1 MLLESYGFAEAPFSI
16 TPDPRFVYLSERH
29 RDALAHLHYGITQ
42 GGGGGFVQLT
52 GEVGT
57 GKTTLCRLLLEQL
70 PETVRV
76 ALVLNPLLS
85 PVELLETIAEEL
97 RLDIDGVRGSLKGL
111 YDRLNAFLIDAYAQ
125 GLRVVVIID
134 EAQNLSMAALEQVRL
149 LTNLE
154 TPTQKLL
161 QMVLLG
167 QPELRDLLDR
177 PELRQLAQRITARF
191 HLTPLDAD
199 EVDAYVRHRV
209 AVAGATRFPFTRLA
223 VKRLHHHS
231 GGVPRLIN
239 VIAERALLA
248 GYARDEQPV
257 GERLVDL
264 AAREV
269 LVRPLKRLPK
279 PSAPVAVGAVLLLA
293 IGLFALLPGRP
304 LAPPSPDLAPELAD
318 AAVPAPL
325 PPPRLGPAT
334 LAARLAI
341 ADPALDV
348 PAAELMRLWAVRA
361 VEADVTALRRC
372 PPVLAPGLFCQTDL
386 GLDALVAAGRPA
398 LVFLDAAPL
407 TDGARTRPAPSG
419 AGAWAV
425 LLGADARRARL
436 WLADVVVDVER
447 VDLVRHFRGR
457 SVAIWRAPRLLV
469 RVPQSGDSGPD
480 VDWLAARLAAEPR
493 AAAGHDPA
501 APGPAVLDA
510 ALAAALRDAQR
521 RRGLAADGVPG
532 PATLRAL
539 GAERES
545 GPRLR
550 EMLE

>member
-1 MLLESYGFAEAPFSI
+1 MLLEYYGFAEAPFSI

-70 PETVRV
+70 PENVRV

-85 PVELLETIAEEL
+85 PVELLEAIAEEL
-97 RLDIDGVRGSLKGL
+97 RLEIGPVRGSLKGL

-134 EAQNLSMAALEQVRL
+134 EAQNLSKEALEQVRL

-167 QPELRDLLDR
+167 QPELRDLLER

-231 GGVPRLIN
+231 GGVPRLVN

-248 GYARDEQPV
+248 GYARDEHPV

-269 LVRPLKRLPK
+269 MVRPLKRLPK
-279 PSAPVAVGAVLLLA
+279 PSMPMVVGLVLALGIALFTLAPM
-293 IGLFALLPGRP
+293 RD
-304 LAPPSPDLAPELAD
+304 LAPPPAILTAELAT
-318 AAVPAPL
+318 AL
-325 PPPRLGPAT
+325 PPPRLDAAT
-334 LAARLAI
+334 LEARLRQ
-341 ADPALDV
+341 LDEA
-348 PAAELMRLWAVRA
+348 PEAAAAELMRMWAVRSH
-361 VEADVTALRRC
+361 ESTPRRFAAC
-372 PPVLAPGLFCQTDL
+372 APVLAPGLLCQTGL
-386 GLDALVAAGRPA
+386 TSLDALVALQRPA
-398 LVFLDAAPL
+398 LIQLH
-407 TDGARTRPAPSG
+407 G
-419 AGAWAV
+419 AGNRRVWAV
-425 LLGADARRARL
+425 LLGADALRVRL
-436 WLADVVVDVER
+436 WLGDIAVDVAR
-447 VDLVRHFRGR
+447 VDFNRHFRGR
-457 SVAIWRAPRLLV
+457 HLSMWRAPSALARI
-469 RVPQSGDSGPD
+469 PAEGETGPE
-480 VDWLAARLAAEPR
+480 VDWLVSRLAVQRQGQP
-493 AAAGHDPA
+493 
-501 APGPAVLDA
+501 APGPAEFDA
-510 ALAAALRDAQR
+510 ALTTALREVQR
-521 RRGLAADGVPG
+521 VHGLDVDGVPG

-539 GAERES
+539 GAERS
-545 GPRLR
+545 DGPRLR
-550 EMLE
+550 RTLE

>member
-1 MLLESYGFAEAPFSI
+1 MLLEYYGFAEPPFSI

-85 PVELLETIAEEL
+85 PVELLEAIAEEL
-97 RLDIDGVRGSLKGL
+97 RLDISAVRGSLKGL

-134 EAQNLSMAALEQVRL
+134 EAQNLSKEALEQVRL

-167 QPELRDLLDR
+167 QPELREMLER

-223 VKRLHHHS
+223 VKRLHQHS
-231 GGVPRLIN
+231 GGVPRLVN

-248 GYARDEQPV
+248 GYARDEHPV

-279 PSAPVAVGAVLLLA
+279 PSLPIVIGAALAVGIA
-293 IGLFALLPGRP
+293 LFALTPTRELT
-304 LAPPSPDLAPELAD
+304 PPTPMLSAELTS
-318 AAVPAPL
+318 PL
-325 PPPRLGPAT
+325 PPPRLDAAA
-334 LAARLAI
+334 LAARLRQVEDSAE
-341 ADPALDV
+341 
-348 PAAELMRLWAVRA
+348 PAATELMGMWAVRA
-361 VEADVTALRRC
+361 QEATPRRLLAC
-372 PPVLAPGLFCQTDL
+372 TPVLAPGLFCQAGTTS
-386 GLDALVAAGRPA
+386 LDALVALQRPA
-398 LVFLDAAPL
+398 LVQLHGD
-407 TDGARTRPAPSG
+407 DRRV
-419 AGAWAV
+419 WAV
-425 LLGADARRARL
+425 LLGADALRVRL
-436 WLADVVVDVER
+436 WLGDIVVDVAR
-447 VDLVRHFRGR
+447 VDFNRHFRGR
-457 SVAIWRAPRLLV
+457 HLSIWRGPSALT
-469 RVPQSGDSGPD
+469 RVPGAGDTGPD
-480 VDWLAARLAAEPR
+480 VDWLASQLAAQRQRPM
-493 AAAGHDPA
+493 
-501 APGPAVLDA
+501 APGPAEFDA
-510 ALAAALRDAQR
+510 SLVAAIREVQR
-521 RRGLAADGVPG
+521 VHGLGVDGVPG

-539 GAERES
+539 GAERDD

-550 EMLE
+550 RTLE

>member
-1 MLLESYGFAEAPFSI
+1 MLLEYYGFAEAPFSI

-97 RLDIDGVRGSLKGL
+97 RLEVEGVRGSLKGL

-134 EAQNLSMAALEQVRL
+134 EAQNLSKDALEQVRL

-199 EVDAYVRHRV
+199 EVEAYVRHRV

-223 VKRLHHHS
+223 VKRLHHHA
-231 GGVPRLIN
+231 GGVPRLVN

-248 GYARDEQPV
+248 GYAREEHPV

-279 PSAPVAVGAVLLLA
+279 PSMPVVIGAALL
-293 IGLFALLPGRP
+293 IGVGLFALAPKRP
-304 LAPPSPDLAPELAD
+304 VTPPPRDIVVEP
-318 AAVPAPL
+318 PKPI
-325 PPPRLGPAT
+325 PPPRLDGAA
-334 LAARLAI
+334 LAARLPGL
-341 ADPALDV
+341 DPSPMPA
-348 PAAELMRLWAVRA
+348 AAELMRLWAVRA
-361 VEADVTALRRC
+361 SEAAPRAFVDCAA
-372 PPVLAPGLFCQTDL
+372 VLAPGLLCQSGTTS
-386 GLDALVAAGRPA
+386 LDALVALQRPA
-398 LVFLDAAPL
+398 LVQLD
-407 TDGARTRPAPSG
+407 GEGGSG
-419 AGAWAV
+419 PWAV
-425 LLGADARRARL
+425 LLGADALRVRL
-436 WLADVVVDVER
+436 WLGDIVVDVAR
-447 VDLVRHFRGR
+447 VDFNRHFRGR
-457 SVAIWRAPRLLV
+457 YLTVWRAPALFARI
-469 RVPQSGDSGPD
+469 PAPGDLGTD
-480 VDWLAARLAAEPR
+480 VDWLAARLAARGATPLS
-493 AAAGHDPA
+493 
-501 APGPAVLDA
+501 PGPAEFDA
-510 ALAAALRDAQR
+510 ALAEALRDMQR
-521 RRGLAADGVPG
+521 AEGLRVDGVPG
-532 PATLRAL
+532 PETLRAL
-539 GAERES
+539 GAERDD

-550 EMLE
+550 RTLD

>member
-1 MLLESYGFAEAPFSI
+1 MLLEHHGFAEPPFSI
-16 TPDPRFVYLSERH
+16 TPDPRFVFLSERH
-29 RDALAHLHYGITQ
+29 RDALAHLHYGIGQ

-70 PETVRV
+70 PENVRV

-85 PVELLETIAEEL
+85 PVELLEAIAEEL
-97 RLDIDGVRGSLKGL
+97 RVDIAEVRGSLKGL
-111 YDRLNAFLIDAYAQ
+111 YDRLNAFLLDAYAQ
-125 GLRVVVIID
+125 GLRVVVVID
-134 EAQNLSMAALEQVRL
+134 EAQNLSKEALEQVRL

-199 EVDAYVRHRV
+199 EVEAYVRHRV

-248 GYARDEQPV
+248 GYARDEHPV

-269 LVRPLKRLPK
+269 LVRPLRRLPK
-279 PSAPVAVGAVLLLA
+279 PSMPVVVGALLLVA
-293 IGLFALLPGRP
+293 IGLFAL
-304 LAPPSPDLAPELAD
+304 APRRAL
-318 AAVPAPL
+318 VPAPAEVSPTLEMPL
-325 PPPRLGPAT
+325 PPPRLDAAA
-334 LAARLAI
+334 LQARLRQLEPGLEDAG
-341 ADPALDV
+341 
-348 PAAELMRLWAVRA
+348 AELLRLWAVRA
-361 VEADVTALRRC
+361 SEAHPGLLATC
-372 PPVLAPGLFCQTDL
+372 PAVLAPGLACQGGATS
-386 GLDALVAAGRPA
+386 LDALVAAQRPA
-398 LVFLDAAPL
+398 LLFLTAAPGD
-407 TDGARTRPAPSG
+407 TGDGAR
-419 AGAWAV
+419 GAWAL
-425 LLGADARRARL
+425 LLGADATRLRL
-436 WLADVVVDVER
+436 WLGDITVDVER
-447 VDLVRHFRGR
+447 IDAARHFQGR
-457 SVAIWRAPRLLV
+457 HLALWRAPRWLD
-469 RVPQSGDSGPD
+469 RVPAAGDSGAD
-480 VDWLAARLAAEPR
+480 VDWIATRL
-493 AAAGHDPA
+493 
-501 APGPAVLDA
+501 
-510 ALAAALRDAQR
+510 ALRDQAVPARGPAEFDPAMRGRLREVQR
-521 RRGLAADGVPG
+521 IHGLAEDGIPG

-539 GAERES
+539 GAEATD

-550 EMLE
+550 RRLD

>member
-1 MLLESYGFAEAPFSI
+1 MLLEYYGFAEAPFSI

-29 RDALAHLHYGITQ
+29 RDALAHLHYGISQ

-70 PETVRV
+70 PENVRV

-97 RLDIDGVRGSLKGL
+97 RLDIGGIRGSLKGL

-134 EAQNLSMAALEQVRL
+134 EAQNLSKEALEQVRL

-167 QPELRDLLDR
+167 QPELRDLLER

-223 VKRLHHHS
+223 VKRLHHHA

-248 GYARDEQPV
+248 GYARDEHPV

-269 LVRPLKRLPK
+269 LARPLERLPK
-279 PSAPVAVGAVLLLA
+279 PSMPVVIGALLLLG
-293 IGLFALLPGRP
+293 IGLFALAPRRP
-304 LAPPSPDLAPELAD
+304 VVPPVPELA
-318 AAVPAPL
+318 PMIELPL
-325 PPPRLGPAT
+325 PPPHVDAETLVIRLRQIDPDIDAAAT
-334 LAARLAI
+334 
-341 ADPALDV
+341 
-348 PAAELMRLWAVRA
+348 ELMRLWAVRA
-361 VEADVTALRRC
+361 REASPRALIGC
-372 PPVLAPGLFCQTDL
+372 SPVLAPGLLCQADD
-386 GLDALVAAGRPA
+386 GSLDAIIATQRPA
-398 LVFLDAAPL
+398 LLFLEAEA
-407 TDGARTRPAPSG
+407 TARRHGHAKEHSG
-419 AGAWAV
+419 GWAV
-425 LLGADARRARL
+425 LLGGDSTRLRL
-436 WLADVVVDVER
+436 WLGDIHFDVDRVDVQ
-447 VDLVRHFRGR
+447 RHFRGR
-457 SVAIWRAPRLLV
+457 SVTIWRAPTAIR
-469 RVPQSGDSGPD
+469 RVPRPGDSGAD
-480 VDWLAARLAAEPR
+480 VDWIATRLAQRDGIRLP
-493 AAAGHDPA
+493 AGPTEF
-501 APGPAVLDA
+501 DA
-510 ALAAALRDAQR
+510 SLRAALRETQR
-521 RRGLAADGVPG
+521 ANGLDVDGIPG
-532 PATLRAL
+532 PATLRVL
-539 GAERES
+539 GAELEN

-550 EMLE
+550 HRLE